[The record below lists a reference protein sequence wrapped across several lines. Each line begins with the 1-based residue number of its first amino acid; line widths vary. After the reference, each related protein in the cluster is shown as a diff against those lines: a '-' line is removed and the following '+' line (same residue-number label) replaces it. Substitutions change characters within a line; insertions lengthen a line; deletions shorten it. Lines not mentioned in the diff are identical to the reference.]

1 MFRFIWLNL
10 SFFREKKRFY
20 LSKNQSVSDVFKIL
34 LGRLFRSYGYFGPI
48 HYSFTIH
55 CRYLLCT
62 SMIVLQGEVASAL
75 VQQCREEG
83 NWVCLQNCHLAH
95 NYMRTLEN
103 LCDSVTLHNTS
114 MEFRLFL
121 TCAPTSKVTHISFLS
136 KYVRVG
142 RFVYY
147 TFLSVNK

>member
-1 MFRFIWLNL
+1 M
-10 SFFREKKRFY
+10 
-20 LSKNQSVSDVFKIL
+20 
-34 LGRLFRSYGYFGPI
+34 
-48 HYSFTIH
+48 
-55 CRYLLCT
+55 
-62 SMIVLQGEVASAL
+62 LQGEVASAL

-121 TCAPTSKVTHISFLS
+121 TCAPSTKVTQLSFCLHRYTLEDLCTPQSCLSINNISNISFMMINNLVE
-136 KYVRVG
+136 KW
-142 RFVYY
+142 
-147 TFLSVNK
+147 LNIIN

>member
-1 MFRFIWLNL
+1 MFRFRWLNL
-10 SFFREKKRFY
+10 RFFREKKRFY

-34 LGRLFRSYGYFGPI
+34 LGCLFRSYGYFGPI
-48 HYSFTIH
+48 HYSLPLFTVYQH
-55 CRYLLCT
+55 DC
-62 SMIVLQGEVASAL
+62 VQGEVASAL

-121 TCAPTSKVTHISFLS
+121 TCAPTSKVTHISFFS

-142 RFVYY
+142 RFVY
-147 TFLSVNK
+147 LHILVSQ